1 MPALLPTPYLST
13 KRKISP
19 EPSYSYV
26 ISQTDEKLL
35 HLGPAMPILETDR
48 AREKAGVQCS
58 ALQIQGVP
66 RPRIVHHLAPPP
78 HAQTRHMM
86 ITVRTTSASKRRIDD
101 LRLLTTDGSIT
112 RS

>member
-66 RPRIVHHLAPPP
+66 RPRIVQRASFGTTATRPDTAHDDHSAYYVRQ
-78 HAQTRHMM
+78 QTSDR
-86 ITVRTTSASKRRIDD
+86 
-101 LRLLTTDGSIT
+101 
-112 RS
+112 